1 MGKLKKIFFAEIKK
15 DEIKK
20 QFTKYSKILRLL
32 SSEPNLSELKKRIGL
47 NADNNLLFFVV
58 TDGNYFN
65 FEYMRHIKK
74 KFKEDIHSDKDSDK
88 LPNYFKIFDLI
99 SSIIPVMLIFVPR
112 TLDDNLGTFSS
123 KSEQKIIENLQKE
136 IQTLKDNQENMKST
150 HQKEIDQMKN
160 NLKEMREKIVELLGK
175 KKLRKKVHEENE
187 EMKAKRK
194 V

>member
-74 KFKEDIHSDKDSDK
+74 KFKEDIHSDKYSDK
-88 LPNYFKIFDLI
+88 LPNYFKILDLI

-150 HQKEIDQMKN
+150 HQKEYF
-160 NLKEMREKIVELLGK
+160 L
-175 KKLRKKVHEENE
+175 
-187 EMKAKRK
+187 
-194 V
+194 